1 MIRIKHNEREIMDR
15 SEEFKQTVDKYAN
28 VLYRICFII
37 LKNKEDVEDVLQDT
51 FCKYWT
57 MEKEFDFRVID
68 NGIALDI
75 KKKVYLFITSK
86 FSFDVVILFDNE
98 QGTYYNSYD
107 ENDDIIDI
115 VGKKMF
121 FQARKY
127 TILQYGV

>member
-1 MIRIKHNEREIMDR
+1 
-15 SEEFKQTVDKYAN
+15 
-28 VLYRICFII
+28 
-37 LKNKEDVEDVLQDT
+37 
-51 FCKYWT
+51 

-86 FSFDVVILFDNE
+86 FSLDVVILFDNE

>member
-1 MIRIKHNEREIMDR
+1 
-15 SEEFKQTVDKYAN
+15 
-28 VLYRICFII
+28 
-37 LKNKEDVEDVLQDT
+37 
-51 FCKYWT
+51 

-75 KKKVYLFITSK
+75 KKKTYLFITSK

>member
-1 MIRIKHNEREIMDR
+1 
-15 SEEFKQTVDKYAN
+15 
-28 VLYRICFII
+28 
-37 LKNKEDVEDVLQDT
+37 
-51 FCKYWT
+51 
-57 MEKEFDFRVID
+57 MEKEFDFWVID

>member
-1 MIRIKHNEREIMDR
+1 
-15 SEEFKQTVDKYAN
+15 
-28 VLYRICFII
+28 
-37 LKNKEDVEDVLQDT
+37 
-51 FCKYWT
+51 

-98 QGTYYNSYD
+98 QGAYYNSYD

>member
-1 MIRIKHNEREIMDR
+1 
-15 SEEFKQTVDKYAN
+15 
-28 VLYRICFII
+28 
-37 LKNKEDVEDVLQDT
+37 
-51 FCKYWT
+51 

>member
-1 MIRIKHNEREIMDR
+1 
-15 SEEFKQTVDKYAN
+15 
-28 VLYRICFII
+28 
-37 LKNKEDVEDVLQDT
+37 
-51 FCKYWT
+51 

-75 KKKVYLFITSK
+75 KKKAYLFITSK
-86 FSFDVVILFDNE
+86 FSLDVVILFDNE